1 MRWSL
6 LGPVQVTAGGRVLP
20 IDRPQQR
27 AVLALLL
34 LNADRLVPAGQLVA
48 ALWADDPPASAR
60 TQVQVCVSRIR
71 SALRDAGAGD
81 LLVTQGGGYRLTV
94 RGTELDLTEFAEAV
108 ERARAEAEAG
118 RPAEAARLL
127 RAGLALWRGPA

>member
-34 LNADRLVPAGQLVA
+34 LNADRLVPLGQLVA
-48 ALWADDPPASAR
+48 ALWANDPPASAR

-71 SALRDAGAGD
+71 AALREAGATD
-81 LLVTQGGGYRLTV
+81 VLTTQGGGYRLTV
-94 RGTELDLTEFAEAV
+94 RGASWTSPSSP
-108 ERARAEAEAG
+108 RRSS
-118 RPAEAARLL
+118 
-127 RAGLALWRGPA
+127 GPAPRRPPAGGPRRRDCCATAW